1 MKQEIYGLSED
12 SNISCFTKDR
22 LLQQIWRLFTKR
34 CTHVRVIVL
43 VHYRIMSI
51 FALFSKFSRRLPLK
65 YVRHQHVNASRL
77 FLDEFGDPG
86 KVVKKEDFSLEL
98 PQVMSTQVIYTLNIF
113 ICIAIKT
120 VLDFF

>member
-34 CTHVRVIVL
+34 CTHVRVVIIGRV
-43 VHYRIMSI
+43 VHYRNMSI

-98 PQVMSTQVIYTLNIF
+98 PQVMSTQVIYTKHIYLH
-113 ICIAIKT
+113 CH
-120 VLDFF
+120 

>member
-12 SNISCFTKDR
+12 SNISCFIKDR
-22 LLQQIWRLFTKR
+22 LLHQIWRLFTKR
-34 CTHVRVIVL
+34 CTHVRVVIIGRN
-43 VHYRIMSI
+43 YRNMSI

-98 PQVMSTQVIYTLNIF
+98 PQVMSTQVIYTKHIYLH
-113 ICIAIKT
+113 CH
-120 VLDFF
+120 